1 MSRKLLKQIT
11 NEWRSNLWL
20 AAELLVVSVVMWYV
34 TDFLATQTIII
45 GTPMEIDADEC
56 VLVDISQ
63 VPAEAGEYDP
73 SDSTMGTAAQGIIA
87 IRDRI
92 GNHPAVEAVAIAP
105 SSAIPYTQNSWNI
118 SMRAA
123 DGKDSLI
130 TSYLG
135 WRHVSPD
142 YMRVFRIH
150 GAKGETPQEMAD
162 VLRHNE
168 ALLSANVVSYDIAT
182 QKFTDDEYFNYWVKE
197 YDADKS
203 KLIGRVLYTKASGDS
218 VAFRVGGI
226 IRNIK
231 RLEYETPNIA
241 LITCIDENNPD
252 EVCGNRIVVR
262 ARPGQMQQLI
272 TDLNNNATT
281 TFRAGNNYVAS
292 ITPFRQIRKI
302 VQTEYDKE
310 LRNHIVIMLF
320 LMTSIFL
327 GLLGTFWFRTQQRVG
342 EIAIRK
348 VNGATTAS
356 VFRRL
361 TSEGLLLLTIA
372 TPFAVVCDWLITHY
386 QLNQCVWGWD
396 FFEPARFAVTV
407 VITYLLMALMIVLG
421 ILFPAR
427 KAMKTE
433 PAIALKDE

>member
-1 MSRKLLKQIT
+1 M
-11 NEWRSNLWL
+11 
-20 AAELLVVSVVMWYV
+20 
-34 TDFLATQTIII
+34 
-45 GTPMEIDADEC
+45 
-56 VLVDISQ
+56 
-63 VPAEAGEYDP
+63 
-73 SDSTMGTAAQGIIA
+73 
-87 IRDRI
+87 
-92 GNHPAVEAVAIAP
+92 
-105 SSAIPYTQNSWNI
+105 
-118 SMRAA
+118 
-123 DGKDSLI
+123 
-130 TSYLG
+130 
-135 WRHVSPD
+135 
-142 YMRVFRIH
+142 
-150 GAKGETPQEMAD
+150 
-162 VLRHNE
+162 
-168 ALLSANVVSYDIAT
+168 
-182 QKFTDDEYFNYWVKE
+182 
-197 YDADKS
+197 
-203 KLIGRVLYTKASGDS
+203 LYTKASGDS

-348 VNGATTAS
+348 VNGATAAS

>member
-20 AAELLVVSVVMWYV
+20 AVELLVVSVVMWFV
-34 TDFLATQTIII
+34 ADFLATQAIII
-45 GTPMEIDADEC
+45 GTPMEIDASEC
-56 VLVDISQ
+56 VLVNISQ
-63 VPAEAGEYDP
+63 VPAEAQEYDP
-73 SDSTMGTAAQGIIA
+73 SDSTMETAAQGIIA

-92 GNHPAVEAVAIAP
+92 GNHPAVEAAAIAP

-130 TSYLG
+130 THYLG

-150 GAKGETPQEMAD
+150 GAKGETPEEMAD
-162 VLRHNE
+162 VLRRNE
-168 ALLSANVVSYDIAT
+168 VLLSTNVVSYDIAT
-182 QKFTDDEYFNYWVKE
+182 QKFNDNDYFKYWVKE

-203 KLIGRVLYTKASGDS
+203 KLIGRVLYTKPSRDS
-218 VAFRVGGI
+218 IAFRVGGI

-231 RLEYETPNIA
+231 RLEYETPTMT
-241 LITCIDENNPD
+241 LITSLDESNPN
-252 EVCGNRIVVR
+252 EVCGNHIVVR

-272 TDLNNNATT
+272 TDLSNNAIT

-292 ITPFRQIRKI
+292 TTPFTKIRKI

-310 LRNHIVIMLF
+310 MRNHIVIMLF
-320 LMTSIFL
+320 LMASIFL
-327 GLLGTFWFRTQQRVG
+327 GLLGTFWFRTQQRVS

-348 VNGATTAS
+348 VNGATS
-356 VFRRL
+356 GMIFRRL
-361 TSEGLLLLTIA
+361 IGEGILLLTIA
-372 TPFAVVCDWLITHY
+372 TPPAVACDWLITHY
-386 QLNQCVWGWD
+386 ELNQWIWGWD
-396 FFEPARFAVTV
+396 FFEPARFTVTV
-407 VITYLLMALMIVLG
+407 VATYLLMALMITLG
-421 ILFPAR
+421 IWFPAR